1 MDGGV
6 ALNPTRMA
14 LYHDP
19 ALLSGHPRLPE
30 IYRLTLAGRPRPV
43 TPYYLMLSST
53 LQPELSAV
61 LVGIKSPREVVRQSR
76 ARLAHMLSDLR

>member
-1 MDGGV
+1 MTSS
-6 ALNPTRMA
+6 A
-14 LYHDP
+14 
-19 ALLSGHPRLPE
+19 
-30 IYRLTLAGRPRPV
+30 AGRSEGGTV
-43 TPYYLMLSST
+43 TRRAFAVRRSMYLMLSST